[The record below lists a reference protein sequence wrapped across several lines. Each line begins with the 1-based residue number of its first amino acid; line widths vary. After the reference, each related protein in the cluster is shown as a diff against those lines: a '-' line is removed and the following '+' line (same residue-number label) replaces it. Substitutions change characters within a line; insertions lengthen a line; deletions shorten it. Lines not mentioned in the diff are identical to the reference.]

1 MLNSPRQNKFILE
14 YLKDLNATKAA
25 ERAGYKQPH
34 VQGSQLLAKPDV
46 KAEIDSELKARSERL
61 KLDSDWVIRRLEE
74 EANNYKSSP
83 SARIRAL
90 ELIGKHLGSFEPD
103 KVQVSYS
110 GSFFADI

>member
-34 VQGSQLLAKPDV
+34 VQGSQLLAKPDI

-61 KLDSDWVIRRLEE
+61 RADADWVIARLEH
-74 EANNYKSSP
+74 EAVNLKNSP

-90 ELIGKHLGSFEPD
+90 ELVGKHLGAFEAD
-103 KVQVSYS
+103 KTHVAYS